1 MKTNTLVVGFETEDI
16 IYDDPEIYDTKV
28 DEKMDGKTQ
37 LFDLSSSHGGKNNLE
52 ALIEKLPEQFPEAV
66 DIIRDE
72 IAPLMIDCNAGVKD
86 HYVKMIRK
94 KTNAASIK
102 SVSLIIDEAIE
113 HINAGEPEPEKS
125 ELDEIRKDPEI
136 QKMAEQIA
144 KDPLLL
150 KNKIDLIGR
159 FGVVGERKNIGF
171 YMTVI
176 DSCLL
181 PMGSTGSEALAI
193 KNSGPYGAGKSHPM
207 FACLK
212 LYPKSAYHLITS
224 GSAKS
229 LYHVQGGL
237 KHKALILTEALALQG
252 DYSGDNE
259 LAYSIRSL
267 VSEGSL
273 SYQYTGY
280 DADGKKI
287 TIVKKMDGPTSLITT
302 TIKGRLEAQLED
314 RLITIHPNLS
324 SEQTQNIL
332 NKTAEIAS
340 GSVDQVDE
348 KTINAWK
355 LFYDSLEFVEVVI
368 PFAGGIAEFINAS
381 DKLPIAA
388 RRAFKRVLSVVKTI
402 ATIHQKQRRK
412 DDMGRVI
419 AEMQDYAI
427 AFQLI
432 NDSFMESL
440 GEGKKYTD
448 ARIKIIE
455 KNKMISSKDLSKVTG
470 VSGAA
475 ISQWMKPL
483 VDEGVLTW
491 CDEKGGEFNDTASL
505 EKAKRS
511 GGAYIRVAYVNSLP
525 TPYQLTGDKRWD
537 KDGDLYIKYDLGF
550 DEDCTEIVEVNKGDP
565 LPQETEPL
573 SDPFGLAK
581 CQDFGKPCEGVKV
594 LSEKYKPEN
603 KKIDTRKEINSIEST
618 DDLLNE
624 FQDILLSEKNVG
636 DYQNDNGRNCDI
648 SLYGLLTI

>member
-1 MKTNTLVVGFETEDI
+1 MKTNTQVAGFETEDI

-28 DEKMDGKTQ
+28 DEKMDGNTMIV
-37 LFDLSSSHGGKNNLE
+37 DLSSNHGGKNNLE

-66 DIIRDE
+66 DIIKDE
-72 IAPLMIDCNAGVKD
+72 IAPLMIDCKTGVKD

-113 HINAGEPEPEKS
+113 RFNAEEPEPEKS

-144 KDPLLL
+144 HDPLLL
-150 KNKIDLIGR
+150 KNRIDLIGR

-280 DADGKKI
+280 DADGKKV

-302 TIKGRLEAQLED
+302 TIKGKLEAQLED

-368 PFAGGIAEFINAS
+368 PFAGDIAEYINAGG
-381 DKLPIAA
+381 DLPIAA

-402 ATIHQKQRRK
+402 STIHQKQRRK
-412 DDMGRVI
+412 NDMGRVI

-432 NDSFMESL
+432 NESFMESL

-483 VDEGVLTW
+483 IDEGVLAW
-491 CDEKGGEFNDTASL
+491 CDEKGSQFEDTASL

-511 GGAYIRVAYVNSLP
+511 GSAFVRVANLSCLP

-550 DEDCTEIVEVNKGDP
+550 DEGNFENPVLGEGDVFARE
-565 LPQETEPL
+565 QKPL
-573 SDPFGLAK
+573 SDLFDLK
-581 CQDFGKPCEGVKV
+581 ECQDDEKAKEGVNV
-594 LSEKYKPEN
+594 LSEKCGPEN
-603 KKIDTRKEINSIEST
+603 KKTETNEEIDDIS
-618 DDLLNE
+618 DE
-624 FQDILLSEKNVG
+624 FNDILSLDKYLG
-636 DYQNDNGRNCDI
+636 DYQNDNGRNC
-648 SLYGLLTI
+648 STSPHGLLTI

>member
-1 MKTNTLVVGFETEDI
+1 MKTNTAMAGFETEDI

-28 DEKMDGKTQ
+28 DEKMDGNTQ
-37 LFDLSSSHGGKNNLE
+37 IIDLSSNHGGTNSLE

-66 DIIRDE
+66 NIIKDE

-113 HINAGEPEPEKS
+113 RINAEEPEPEKN

-144 KDPLLL
+144 HDPLLL
-150 KNKIDLIGR
+150 KNRIDLIGR

-252 DYSGDNE
+252 ENSGDNE

-280 DADGKKI
+280 DEDGNKR
-287 TIVKKMDGPTSLITT
+287 TIIRKMDGPTSLITT

-314 RLITIHPNLS
+314 RLITIHPNTS
-324 SEQTQNIL
+324 SKQTQDIL

-381 DKLPIAA
+381 GKLPIAA

-402 ATIHQKQRRK
+402 STIHQKQRRK

-483 VDEGVLTW
+483 IDDGVLAW
-491 CDEKGGEFNDTASL
+491 CDEKGDEFEDTASL

-511 GGAYIRVAYVNSLP
+511 GSAFVRVAYVNSLP
-525 TPYQLTGDKRWD
+525 TPFQLTGDKRWD

-550 DEDCTEIVEVNKGDP
+550 DEDNFENPVLGEGEEFAGEPKP
-565 LPQETEPL
+565 LYDLFDLKVRKDDEK
-573 SDPFGLAK
+573 AN
-581 CQDFGKPCEGVKV
+581 EGVNV
-594 LSEKYKPEN
+594 LSSKYGPEN
-603 KKIDTRKEINSIEST
+603 KKTETNEEIDNIS
-618 DDLLNE
+618 DE
-624 FQDILLSEKNVG
+624 FKDILSLDKYLG
-636 DYQNDNGRNCDI
+636 DYQNDNGRNCNT
-648 SLYGLLTI
+648 SPHGLLTI